1 MMPFFE
7 EIALG
12 DRREIGAHT
21 FNADEIKRFAKA
33 YDPQAFHLNEEAAA
47 KSHFGRLCAS
57 GWHTLAVWMGLNVR
71 SLQRRAAENAARGI
85 AMAKLGP
92 AGGFDELK
100 WLKPVYVG
108 DTIAFESEVVA
119 KRESRSRPEW
129 GIVSVHNFG
138 RNQSGEEVVSFIA
151 HAFVERR
158 SANAHQKQRSTQ

>member
-7 EIALG
+7 EIGVG
-12 DRREIGAHT
+12 DRREIGVHT
-21 FNADEIKRFAKA
+21 FTTEEIKRFARA
-33 YDPQAFHLNEEAAA
+33 YDPQVFHLDEEAAA
-47 KSHFGRLCAS
+47 QSHFGRLCAS
-57 GWHTLAVWMGLNVR
+57 GWHTLAVLMGLNVR

-85 AMAKLGP
+85 TMAKLGP

-119 KRESRSRPEW
+119 KRESRSRPGW
-129 GIVSVHNFG
+129 GIVSLRSFG

-158 SANAHQKQRSTQ
+158 SVNAEGEQR